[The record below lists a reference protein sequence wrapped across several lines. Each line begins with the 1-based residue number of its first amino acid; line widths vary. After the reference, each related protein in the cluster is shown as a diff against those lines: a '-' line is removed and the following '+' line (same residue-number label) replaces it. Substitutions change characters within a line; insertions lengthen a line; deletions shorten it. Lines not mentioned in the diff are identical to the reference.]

1 MAPPGTL
8 LADDR
13 ADDRADERVTTE
25 APALASRQ
33 PAAPSQPAAERPEP
47 RWLDEG
53 EQVIWRTF
61 LSTMQLMMDRFDRQL
76 QHDSGIVLTY
86 YEMLVRL
93 SEAPD
98 RSLRMSELA
107 ESSLSSRSRV
117 SHAVARMEERGW
129 IRREACPTD
138 GRGFVAVLT
147 EEGFAALAAAAPGH
161 VETVRTTLFDQ
172 LDPTQLAALHEVSQT
187 LLGHLTATGS
197 VPPVPGVPVP
207 GVPVPG
213 VPVP

>member
-8 LADDR
+8 LAEDR
-13 ADDRADERVTTE
+13 ATTDASDVTLQRSPTVS
-25 APALASRQ
+25 PT
-33 PAAPSQPAAERPEP
+33 AAEQPGQPGEP
-47 RWLDEG
+47 RWLDED
-53 EQVIWRTF
+53 EQLVWRTF
-61 LSTMQLMMDRFDRQL
+61 LSTMQLLMDRFDRQL

-93 SEAPD
+93 SEAPG

-129 IRREACPTD
+129 VRREACPTD

-147 EEGFAALAAAAPGH
+147 DEGFAALTAAAPAH
-161 VETVRTTLFDQ
+161 VETVRGTLFDQ
-172 LDPTQLAALHEVSQT
+172 LAPAQIAALHDVSTT
-187 LLGHLTATGS
+187 LLQHLTATGA
-197 VPPVPGVPVP
+197 VPPVPGVQLP
-207 GVPVPG
+207 
-213 VPVP
+213 

>member
-1 MAPPGTL
+1 MAPPVTS
-8 LADDR
+8 LAD
-13 ADDRADERVTTE
+13 APTTNAE
-25 APALASRQ
+25 TAEVPTTSEDAHAGTT
-33 PAAPSQPAAERPEP
+33 PPSEPEVP
-47 RWLDEG
+47 DVRWLDDD
-53 EQVIWRTF
+53 EQLTWRTF
-61 LSTMQLMMDRFDRQL
+61 LSTMQLLMDRFDRQL

-93 SEAPD
+93 SEAPQ

-147 EEGFAALAAAAPGH
+147 DAGLEALSDAAPGH

-172 LDPTQLAALHEVSQT
+172 LDGTQLAQLRAISQT

-197 VPPVPGVPVP
+197 VPPVPGVQVLR
-207 GVPVPG
+207 
-213 VPVP
+213 